1 MTDRSDDVTEEVSSS
16 QGQQT
21 HEVGE
26 SSRPPQTEDEIFRTQ
41 LVTAVAMFTQVMQN
55 PRFMALLQSPPPS
68 QSIGNKKQKSEP
80 SKAQSQV
87 IHTAESME
95 TPVHLPETMQSPNP
109 VHNAQEQVA
118 ETPVLQA
125 VPVQPA
131 TFQQPIVGSNG
142 QGSDLQAVPLTEQI
156 EKYCCGLP
164 KGLRKYCTKT
174 KVTNLTQLI
183 EVWQL
188 HVAEQ
193 ALLDDEEYRAA
204 GIVNPPQKLNE
215 IPTAERFYVDPDSF
229 WTEEELCDKKFLSL
243 VLTQHEWELDMD
255 CARKER
261 EAVNKAREEAEK
273 KGEEFEKPKPQRI
286 KYIEELDI
294 MNWQRYLDE
303 HEAVQRDRV
312 NRLEFGLPLEEP
324 GKYADD
330 SFFGENKYN
339 PREKRWRKDYLGD
352 YSKFKE
358 QRTSQPRLNGN
369 KFNEDGKS
377 VNSQRKEGSEAVGG
391 SGWTKDEDF
400 VTNSFKENGEEKGN
414 GEKLVNGTE
423 SSTVSNMNGLS
434 RLTDEDNLGGET
446 E

>member
-1 MTDRSDDVTEEVSSS
+1 MKTGLVPDCVGTDPNTMDESTDLCRAWGKVKDQEALIFFDGGAKANFISPELAARLESTLYRMGPPAEAVLAAPSRDVAITPVIGKLRLHCQGYLGHEDFYIMPLEGCDVLLGIPWYHKNSAVVDYRARKATLTTEKGRSIVLDIKLK
-16 QGQQT
+16 
-21 HEVGE
+21 GE
-26 SSRPPQTEDEIFRTQ
+26 S
-41 LVTAVAMFTQVMQN
+41 V
-55 PRFMALLQSPPPS
+55 
-68 QSIGNKKQKSEP
+68 
-80 SKAQSQV
+80 
-87 IHTAESME
+87 
-95 TPVHLPETMQSPNP
+95 
-109 VHNAQEQVA
+109 
-118 ETPVLQA
+118 
-125 VPVQPA
+125 
-131 TFQQPIVGSNG
+131 PIVSA
-142 QGSDLQAVPLTEQI
+142 SAISKLM
-156 EKYCCGLP
+156 
-164 KGLRKYCTKT
+164 KT
-174 KVTNLTQLI
+174 SLFVYSIFLK

-255 CARKER
+255 SARKER

-294 MNWQRYLDE
+294 MNWQRYLEE

-352 YSKFKE
+352 YSKFKDDGKQ

-369 KFNEDGKS
+369 KSNEDGKS
-377 VNSQRKEGSEAVGG
+377 VNLQGKEVGG
-391 SGWTKDEDF
+391 SGWTKDKDF